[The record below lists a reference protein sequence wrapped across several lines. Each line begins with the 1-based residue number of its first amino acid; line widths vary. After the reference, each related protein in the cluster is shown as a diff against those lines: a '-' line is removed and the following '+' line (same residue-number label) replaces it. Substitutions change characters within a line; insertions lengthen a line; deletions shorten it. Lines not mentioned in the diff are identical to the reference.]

1 MVTSL
6 VDTGGHLLLSPAAA
20 DVECGRAEPEED
32 HPGKAV
38 VLLTDMPFSCR
49 GTPRSTYLQHEHVPL
64 GDRRRYRHLPFEEIL
79 EAARGRAPWALTRL
93 YESLAPAV
101 AGYLRSQG
109 VREAE
114 DVTSDVFVAVL
125 CGCSSF
131 RGDETQ
137 FRRWVFTIA
146 HHRLVDRRR
155 ADERKP
161 ETTPLD
167 AEGSGRAEPGHSP
180 TAEDDAL
187 RDLGTERV
195 SRLLSALST
204 DQRCVLAL
212 RVVADLSVED
222 VAIALDK
229 PPGAIK
235 ALQHRALA
243 TLRRRLSEEGGGEVG
258 P

>member
-1 MVTSL
+1 
-6 VDTGGHLLLSPAAA
+6 
-20 DVECGRAEPEED
+20 
-32 HPGKAV
+32 
-38 VLLTDMPFSCR
+38 MPFSRR
-49 GTPRSTYLQHEHVPL
+49 GARRRSLQQERAPL
-64 GDRRRYRHLPFEEIL
+64 ADRRRYRQLPFEEIL
-79 EAARGRAPWALTRL
+79 EAARGGAPWALARL

-109 VREAE
+109 VREAD
-114 DVTSDVFVAVL
+114 DVVSDVFVAVL
-125 CGCSSF
+125 YGCSSF

-155 ADERKP
+155 ADERSP
-161 ETTPLD
+161 EMTSLD
-167 AEGSGRAEPGHSP
+167 DDGPRRAEPGRSP
-180 TAEDDAL
+180 AAEDDAL

-195 SRLLSALST
+195 GRLLAALST
-204 DQRCVLAL
+204 DQRYVLAL
-212 RVVADLSVED
+212 RIIADLSVED

-243 TLRRRLSEEGGGEVG
+243 TLRRRLSQEGGVGETQ